1 MILFLPN
8 TNKLLGLG
16 NLKRCQYLKD
26 QLVKKKFK
34 CYTYLKKK
42 IELNKIRKIIIEKK
56 IRYIFI
62 DDYRYK
68 EKHRK
73 LFKNLGCKII
83 QINFFNDNDKYID
96 LFINYLKKKSK
107 RFQVINNINNSILQ
121 PYKKFK
127 TKKDN
132 IIMVYFSNI
141 NLNLLNKIIYSL
153 SLNFENFKIIVISNF
168 NTKDGKIITERNY
181 SNIIIKKNIKN
192 INYYFNKSKILISGG
207 GLASLESTRY
217 KVKNIVIYSNKYQKI
232 NSIYLKKNKLISC
245 RFDLKK
251 LNMNILINKIR
262 TLSEKKI
269 KLKSIEKKSVIKTA
283 SILEKKIKLNDWKN

>member
-26 QLVKKKFK
+26 QLIRKKLK

-42 IELNKIRKIIIEKK
+42 IDLSKIKKIIIEKK
-56 IRYIFI
+56 IQYIFI

-107 RFQVINNINNSILQ
+107 NFQVINNINNSILC

-132 IIMVYFSNI
+132 IIMIYFSNI
-141 NLNLLNKIIYSL
+141 DLNLLNKIIYRL
-153 SLNFENFKIIVISNF
+153 SLNFENFKIILISNF
-168 NTKDGKIITERNY
+168 NTKDGKFITKKNY

-232 NSIYLKKNKLISC
+232 NSLYLIKNKLIAY
-245 RFDLKK
+245 RFNLKK

-262 TLSEKKI
+262 ILSAKKI